1 MAIVS
6 TKKKLAFPIFVLYD
20 IESWKSNR
28 KSNRNTII
36 SSIIVMTIIF
46 FAALFISL
54 TSLYKT

>member
-6 TKKKLAFPIFVLYD
+6 TKKKLAFPILVLYD
-20 IESWKSNR
+20 IESWE
-28 KSNRNTII
+28 SNRNTII